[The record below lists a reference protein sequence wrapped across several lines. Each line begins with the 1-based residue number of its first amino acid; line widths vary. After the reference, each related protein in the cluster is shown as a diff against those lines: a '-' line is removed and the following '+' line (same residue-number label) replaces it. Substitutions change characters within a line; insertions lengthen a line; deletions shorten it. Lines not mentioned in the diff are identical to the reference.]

1 MTEVPTLT
9 QEQLLERES
18 ELAEIARAL
27 ETASSGEGSLTVI
40 EAAAGLGKTRL
51 LEAALEGAGERGL
64 TALRARGS
72 ELERDFAFGVVR
84 QLLEPHLAALG
95 EEQREEIFSGA
106 AALARPLLADV
117 ADSVSPPPDPGYAI
131 LHGLYWLLLNLAV
144 KAPAAARAR
153 RCSVGR
159 QRLASLSCLPFTASR
174 GAPADRGICPGPT
187 R

>member
-9 QEQLLERES
+9 REQLLERES

-72 ELERDFAFGVVR
+72 ELERDFPFGIVR
-84 QLLEPHLAALG
+84 QLLEPQLAALG
-95 EEQREEIFSGA
+95 EAERKALFTGA
-106 AALARPLLADV
+106 AALARPLFESYVEAPLAAP
-117 ADSVSPPPDPGYAI
+117 ADAGYGT
-131 LHGLYWLLLNLAV
+131 LHGLYWLVSTL
-144 KAPAAARAR
+144 PSAAR
-153 RCSVGR
+153 S
-159 QRLASLSCLPFTASR
+159 
-174 GAPADRGICPGPT
+174 
-187 R
+187 